1 MRSVVVLPTYNE
13 VENLERF
20 CDLLAK
26 AAPTTD
32 LLVVDDDSPDGT
44 GRLADRLAAENPR
57 ITVMHRADKA
67 GLASAYRDGFAA
79 VLDPDGRHGRYDVVC
94 SMDADLSHDPG
105 LIPDFLDLISNGADA
120 VIGSRYVRGG
130 GTTDWPV
137 RRQLLSKWGN
147 AYTRVLLRLTPN
159 DCTSGYRAYRSEA
172 LAAIDPA
179 GTRAEGYAFL
189 TELVR
194 RLDRNGARIEETP
207 IIFRDRTHGRS
218 KMSGRIIVESMI
230 LVTRWGVADRFGRLG
245 RSFGR
250 LLGWLPG
257 RLRGR

>member
-13 VENLERF
+13 VENLQRF

-44 GRLADRLAAENPR
+44 GRLADRLAEENPR
-57 ITVMHRADKA
+57 ITVMHRSDKS
-67 GLASAYRDGFAA
+67 GLAGAYRDGFGA
-79 VLDPDGRHGRYDVVC
+79 VLDPDFPHRPHGPYDVVF
-94 SMDADLSHDPG
+94 SMDADLSHDPE
-105 LIPDFLDLISNGADA
+105 LIADFLDIISNGADA

-147 AYTRVLLRLTPN
+147 AYTRVLLRLSPN

-194 RLDRNGARIEETP
+194 RLDRIGAHIEETP

-230 LVTRWGVADRFGRLG
+230 LVTRWGLADRLG
-245 RSFGR
+245 RLSR
-250 LLGWLPG
+250 P
-257 RLRGR
+257 RGR